1 MTANVLEGDGPST
14 GSPGSASSVTEGGH
28 SLGASAPSPAGP
40 AGVAQSASFELRDLV
55 LLDSSGNH
63 PVVVYALRF
72 GDDGIG
78 LVGREGSSPR
88 VLPWASVSAH
98 AVEPWTGGT
107 IPRSWV
113 DTAGRGGTGGTG
125 GADSH
130 RSDGHQDGPAPAV
143 EPHREAVATDGNGR
157 EDRAARAIGGDR
169 AGGADGPDDQLPH
182 VEAGALIDIQTP
194 SGTFRF
200 LLPRADPA
208 TVAERITAIAIRH
221 RGAAG
226 ASSVTTALGARRYGR
241 RSGRAATGWERVRP
255 LFVII
260 LVVVIATAVTL
271 ILLQSAGAVHL
282 PFLGGTGGES
292 GIDAHAHMPACR
304 CGN

>member
-28 SLGASAPSPAGP
+28 SLDASAPSPAGP

-113 DTAGRGGTGGTG
+113 DTAGRGGTGG
-125 GADSH
+125 
-130 RSDGHQDGPAPAV
+130 
-143 EPHREAVATDGNGR
+143 
-157 EDRAARAIGGDR
+157 
-169 AGGADGPDDQLPH
+169 
-182 VEAGALIDIQTP
+182 
-194 SGTFRF
+194 
-200 LLPRADPA
+200 
-208 TVAERITAIAIRH
+208 
-221 RGAAG
+221 
-226 ASSVTTALGARRYGR
+226 
-241 RSGRAATGWERVRP
+241 
-255 LFVII
+255 
-260 LVVVIATAVTL
+260 
-271 ILLQSAGAVHL
+271 
-282 PFLGGTGGES
+282 
-292 GIDAHAHMPACR
+292 
-304 CGN
+304 